1 MPQEL
6 AEGSIVVISSKVVAL
21 CENRVV
27 PVDAATRDELIL
39 QEAEH
44 FVDPSFSQ
52 YGHHFTINGGTLVG
66 SAGIDLSNA
75 DNQWVLWPSDV
86 FASAEMIR
94 IFLKKKYG
102 VRQVGVIISDSVSS
116 PLRRG
121 TKGEMLAWSG
131 FRATRNYV
139 GEHDLFG
146 RDFKLEVAGI
156 GTGLAAAANLVM
168 GEGAEQTPIAIVSD
182 VDFVNFVDERPSQS
196 EIDGAIVP
204 FEEDLFMP
212 FMKLMPWQAG
222 KNGHKS

>member
-1 MPQEL
+1 
-6 AEGSIVVISSKVVAL
+6 
-21 CENRVV
+21 
-27 PVDAATRDELIL
+27 
-39 QEAEH
+39 
-44 FVDPSFSQ
+44 
-52 YGHHFTINGGTLVG
+52 
-66 SAGIDLSNA
+66 
-75 DNQWVLWPSDV
+75 
-86 FASAEMIR
+86 
-94 IFLKKKYG
+94 
-102 VRQVGVIISDSVSS
+102 
-116 PLRRG
+116 
-121 TKGEMLAWSG
+121 MLAWSG